1 MKRAAKQIVSLALL
15 LFAMP
20 HEGQVVGSNPAF
32 PVGWVAAPAPSQNS
46 ALQCANY
53 SRHQWSVER
62 SNGINVYDSEVD
74 KRPGAVLPSGFV
86 RTKEMHGRAIVQK
99 VADGWLVGFNAGEFG
114 GGLWWSDES
123 GRRTRKLTGENV
135 RAFVPRGN
143 AVLVFTG
150 LAHFSIDK
158 GKIYSFTAKDSGAL
172 VLIAD
177 IGHEPS
183 AAVMGDAGGVLI
195 ATNIGVLRLTTDNRR
210 EQLYRNRAIGLL
222 YPNSIVEDATGSIV
236 VGMRF
241 YALRLERNGTGYK
254 PVWYIPLACRKT
266 RLKDYDCE
274 CVGNP

>member
-1 MKRAAKQIVSLALL
+1 MKRAAKQILSLALL

-20 HEGQVVGSNPAF
+20 HKGQVLGSNPAF
-32 PVGWVAAPAPSQNS
+32 PVGWIEAPAPSQDS

-53 SRHQWSVER
+53 SRHEWSVER
-62 SNGINVYDSEVD
+62 SSGINLYDSSVD

-86 RTKEMHGRAIVQK
+86 LTKEMPGRAIVQK
-99 VADGWLVGFNAGEFG
+99 VVDGWLVGFNAGEFG

-135 RAFVPRGN
+135 RAFVPRGD

-150 LAHFSIDK
+150 LAHLSIDE
-158 GKIYSFTAKDSGAL
+158 GKIYSFTTKDSGAL

-177 IGHEPS
+177 IGSEPS
-183 AAVMGDAGGVLI
+183 AAVMGDAGIVFI
-195 ATNIGVLRLTTDNRR
+195 ATHIGVLRLTTDNRL
-210 EQLYRNRAIGLL
+210 EQLYGNRAMGLL
-222 YPNSIVEDATGSIV
+222 YPNSILEDATGSIV

-241 YALRLERNGTGYK
+241 YALRLERNGAGYK

-266 RLKDYDCE
+266 RLKNYDCE
-274 CVGNP
+274 CVGKP